1 MKGPTRAVSRRRGA
15 AAFALLAAILLA
27 PGCYNP
33 FDPAEL
39 TGGISTPPPAP
50 DTPSNIVR
58 LLEWCYNNRAIAEY
72 RELFTD
78 DYRFQFGALDPYGNA
93 YRNDPWTREDEMISA
108 TKLFQGASDKQAAAS
123 ITLQLDRNFQVRSD
137 PRPGKNSRW
146 HRTIRTSHILS
157 ILDASQLRT
166 DVTGFSLFFLVRGD
180 SALIPQELID
190 RGFGPDS
197 TRWYIDRWEDESAQ
211 TPGSSLAPAGAPA
224 FRSGATPGATTRA
237 MALRTWGFVKVFWR

>member
-1 MKGPTRAVSRRRGA
+1 MTSSFIAVSGRRRV

-27 PGCYNP
+27 SGCYNP

-39 TGGISTPPPAP
+39 TGGISTPPPTP
-50 DTPSNIVR
+50 DTPSNTLR

-93 YRNDPWTREDEMISA
+93 YRNDPWTREDELISA
-108 TKLFQGASDKQAAAS
+108 AKLFQGASDKQAAAS
-123 ITLQLDRNFQVRSD
+123 ITLTLDRNFQVRND
-137 PRPGKNSRW
+137 PRPGKNIRW

-157 ILDASQLRT
+157 ILDATQSRT

-211 TPGSSLAPAGAPA
+211 TPGSSLAPTGPSTFRLGAGPVAPA
-224 FRSGATPGATTRA
+224 QV
-237 MALRTWGFVKVFWR
+237 MAQRTWGFIKVFWR